1 MFLRTTLELSR
12 MTWEQLVDHHA
23 LCCKMAADVLT
34 RLTLDEQ
41 KYVSELEAEMARRK
55 KNVNLG
61 SYLQ

>member
-1 MFLRTTLELSR
+1 